1 MSEATIKRGKFIV
14 FEGTDGCGKSTQ
26 MRMLEEYLTGRGVV
40 CHKTHE
46 PTESPFGSL
55 LRSCMSGKLD
65 ADERA
70 IAAMFAADR
79 LDHITDPVNGIASKL
94 EAGITV
100 LCDRY
105 YLSSFAYNSGAA
117 PLEWVI
123 ELNRLAME
131 MLPPDLTVY
140 IDVPVE
146 VSARRLG
153 RRGERERYETQEK
166 QLTVHKNYLELFE
179 RFKSSE
185 RIEIVKSE
193 PDKSDTQRNIREIVN
208 GLFGF

>member
-1 MSEATIKRGKFIV
+1 MTQVTTKRGKFIV

-26 MRMLEEYLTGRGVV
+26 MRMLEKYLTGMGVE
-40 CHKTHE
+40 CYTTHE
-46 PTESPFGSL
+46 PTDSLFGAQ
-55 LRSCMSGKLD
+55 LRACMSGRLD

-70 IAAMFAADR
+70 IAALFAADR
-79 LDHITDPVNGIASKL
+79 LDHITNSVNGIMGKL
-94 EAGITV
+94 DAGVTV

-123 ELNRLAME
+123 GLNRLAME

-153 RRGERERYETQEK
+153 RRNERERYETQEK
-166 QLTVHKNYLELFE
+166 QLTVHKTYLQLFE
-179 RFKSSE
+179 RFRE
-185 RIEIVKSE
+185 TEHIEIVKSE
-193 PDKSDTQRNIREIVN
+193 ANKEDTQKHIREIVN

>member
-1 MSEATIKRGKFIV
+1 MTQASTKRGKFIV

-26 MRMLEEYLTGRGVV
+26 MNMLAKYLTGMGVE
-40 CHKTHE
+40 CYTTHE
-46 PTESPFGSL
+46 PTDSLFGAQ
-55 LRSCMSGKLD
+55 LRACMSGRLD

-70 IAAMFAADR
+70 IAALFAADR
-79 LDHITDPVNGIASKL
+79 LDHITNSVNGIMGKL

-123 ELNRLAME
+123 GLNRLAME

-146 VSARRLG
+146 DSVRRLG

-166 QLTVHKNYLELFE
+166 QLTVHKTYLQLFE
-179 RFKSSE
+179 RFRE
-185 RIEIVKSE
+185 TEHIEIVKSE
-193 PDKSDTQRNIREIVN
+193 ANKEDTQKNIREIVN